1 MMDNVASMLNNLN
14 LVQGN
19 SNSTSIGKSS
29 TKESRTSD
37 FQSVLNGQMK
47 ADATEEV
54 IEEVVVPFI
63 WQNVAIMSTN
73 EIPQNEE
80 VSLENADM
88 HILPAEEFIEEEV
101 INKLVEIGFS
111 EENVEATLQEMNISK
126 LDLFNQDIFDEFS
139 TQLKVNSEEHMT
151 SARDSES
158 ETGDIPI
165 AELTEDS
172 LDVEMAMIWKGISHQ
187 KEIMSSAQNNEQMA
201 EMTQQLISH
210 ENQVSKSTDLN
221 SEIDLNEQMLSEE
234 VPTILNGN
242 EITPPIIEVV
252 KSELAEK
259 ENEMAYLETFEEF
272 KGPQIQK
279 QLSMN
284 IYKQMIEK
292 IEISKLMEKQEITMQ
307 LHPKELGKMS
317 IKIVEENGKYI
328 AAVKLDNQRTKD
340 LVMGNIAELKSN
352 LEQQGLVIEQFS
364 IDINKDEQNSLMEQ
378 GRKKSSK
385 RINDIISSILTKLDE
400 EREQISNQLEVDITI

>member
-328 AAVKLDNQRTKD
+328 AAVKLDNQKTKD